1 MKNLDNYIFP
11 INTIICI
18 LTLCAVVFTMTDLG
32 WKPCPMCLLQQLSV
46 LCILVVSILGII
58 KKSPKIFSLIIRA
71 IIILVVILGL
81 YIAADQVYLQY
92 FANTPPPTTTNIAS
106 CGGIDNPF
114 LLSVTKS
121 VTGSVESCSE
131 ISEQISGYS
140 LAVYSLIFFI
150 CLLVINC
157 IGFFIKIFKK

>member
-1 MKNLDNYIFP
+1 
-11 INTIICI
+11 
-18 LTLCAVVFTMTDLG
+18 LG
-32 WKPCPMCLLQQLSV
+32 WV
-46 LCILVVSILGII
+46 
-58 KKSPKIFSLIIRA
+58 KKSPKTFSLFIRVIIIA
-71 IIILVVILGL
+71 IIVLGL

-92 FANTPPPTTTNIAS
+92 FANITPPTTNIAS

>member
-1 MKNLDNYIFP
+1 MKKLDSYIFP
-11 INTIICI
+11 INTIVCI
-18 LTLCAVVFTMTDLG
+18 ITLCAVIFTMAILG
-32 WKPCPMCLLQQLSV
+32 WKPCPMCLLQQFSV
-46 LCILVVSILGII
+46 LCVLVFSILGWI

-71 IIILVVILGL
+71 IIIAIIILGL

-92 FANTPPPTTTNIAS
+92 FANTTPPTTNIAS